1 LCAWCLHRLFER
13 SAIEGYANIVVEIIK
28 NNSPPTTLSIIPFI
42 GTLSFGFKVQHCR
55 IWEDAMQLDMKKS
68 EDSYSMA
75 AKERMAIE
83 LDALVLR
90 LNEVGS
96 ALAVLNLFRRA
107 DIEVEGKKRRL
118 RDFVEVDLGP
128 DPMAGTFKV
137 IVHTPI
143 AISGAVA
150 VLKENKF
157 INIDTSSQRELKV
170 VKPRLTIQQE
180 DDLESEIKRVTKS
193 SLSKLASIKSDA
205 LQRVQAAIK
214 AEYIEPKESKT
225 ATLQLDD
232 LIIQASQHAGVL
244 GLIRRKQLIGG
255 GLTFDGPD
263 EEALYKRIN
272 DRAYKDVWQELLV
285 PKVTEDDE

>member
-1 LCAWCLHRLFER
+1 
-13 SAIEGYANIVVEIIK
+13 
-28 NNSPPTTLSIIPFI
+28 
-42 GTLSFGFKVQHCR
+42 
-55 IWEDAMQLDMKKS
+55 MQLDMKQS
-68 EDSYSMA
+68 DDSYSMA

-83 LDALVLR
+83 LDGLVWR

-96 ALAVLNLFRRA
+96 ALATLNIFRRA
-107 DIEVEGKKRRL
+107 DIEIEGKKRRL
-118 RDFVEVDLGP
+118 NDFAQVDLGP

-137 IVHTPI
+137 IIHNPV
-143 AISGAVA
+143 AITGAVA

-157 INIDTSSQRELKV
+157 INIDMSSKRELKV
-170 VKPRLTIQQE
+170 VKPRLTAQQE
-180 DDLESEIKRVTKS
+180 DDLETEVKRVTKS

-214 AEYIEPKESKT
+214 AEYIEPKESKK

-232 LIIQASQHAGVL
+232 LIQQAGMHASIL

-255 GLTFDGPD
+255 GLTFDGPE

-272 DRAYKDVWQELLV
+272 DRAYKDVWQNMLL
-285 PKVTEDDE
+285 PKVEEGDDD

>member
-1 LCAWCLHRLFER
+1 
-13 SAIEGYANIVVEIIK
+13 
-28 NNSPPTTLSIIPFI
+28 
-42 GTLSFGFKVQHCR
+42 
-55 IWEDAMQLDMKKS
+55 MQLDMKES
-68 EDSYSMA
+68 NDSYSMA
-75 AKERMAIE
+75 AKERMVIE
-83 LDALVLR
+83 LEGLVGR

-96 ALAVLNLFRRA
+96 ALAILNLFRRA

-118 RDFVEVDLGP
+118 SDFAEIDLGP

-137 IVHTPI
+137 IIHNPI
-143 AISGAVA
+143 AVTGAVA
-150 VLKENKF
+150 ILKENKF
-157 INIDTSSQRELKV
+157 INIDASSKRELKV
-170 VKPRLTIQQE
+170 VKPRLTVQQE
-180 DDLESEIKRVTKS
+180 DDLETEVKRVTKS
-193 SLSKLASIKSDA
+193 SISKLVSIKSDA

-214 AEYIEPKESKT
+214 AEYIEPANAKK
-225 ATLQLDD
+225 ATFQLDE
-232 LIIQASQHAGVL
+232 LIIQASRHAGIL

>member
-1 LCAWCLHRLFER
+1 
-13 SAIEGYANIVVEIIK
+13 
-28 NNSPPTTLSIIPFI
+28 
-42 GTLSFGFKVQHCR
+42 
-55 IWEDAMQLDMKKS
+55 MQLDMKLS
-68 EDSYSMA
+68 DDSYSMA
-75 AKERMAIE
+75 AKERMVIE
-83 LDALVLR
+83 LEGLVER

-118 RDFVEVDLGP
+118 SDFAEIDLGP

-137 IVHTPI
+137 IIHNPI
-143 AISGAVA
+143 AITGAVA
-150 VLKENKF
+150 ILKENKF
-157 INIDTSSQRELKV
+157 INIDASSKRELKV
-170 VKPRLTIQQE
+170 VKPRLTVQQE
-180 DDLESEIKRVTKS
+180 DDLETEVKRVTKS
-193 SLSKLASIKSDA
+193 SISKLASIKSDA

-214 AEYIEPKESKT
+214 AEYIEPADAKKS
-225 ATLQLDD
+225 TLQLDE
-232 LIIQASQHAGVL
+232 LIIQASRHAGVL

-272 DRAYKDVWQELLV
+272 DRAYKDVWQELMM

>member
-1 LCAWCLHRLFER
+1 
-13 SAIEGYANIVVEIIK
+13 
-28 NNSPPTTLSIIPFI
+28 
-42 GTLSFGFKVQHCR
+42 
-55 IWEDAMQLDMKKS
+55 MQLDMKQS
-68 EDSYSMA
+68 DDSYSMA

-83 LDALVLR
+83 LDGLVWR

-118 RDFVEVDLGP
+118 RDFAEVDLGL

-137 IVHTPI
+137 IIHNPI
-143 AISGAVA
+143 AIAGAVT

-157 INIDTSSQRELKV
+157 INIDTSSKRELKV
-170 VKPRLTIQQE
+170 VKPRLTVQQE
-180 DDLESEIKRVTKS
+180 DDLENEIKRVTKS

-214 AEYIEPKESKT
+214 AEYIEPKESKK

-232 LIIQASQHAGVL
+232 LIIQAGQHAGVL

-255 GLTFDGPD
+255 GLTFEGPD

-272 DRAYKDVWQELLV
+272 DRAYKDVWQELLM

>member
-1 LCAWCLHRLFER
+1 
-13 SAIEGYANIVVEIIK
+13 
-28 NNSPPTTLSIIPFI
+28 
-42 GTLSFGFKVQHCR
+42 
-55 IWEDAMQLDMKKS
+55 MQLDMKQS
-68 EDSYSMA
+68 DDSYSMA
-75 AKERMAIE
+75 AKERMGIE
-83 LDALVLR
+83 LDGLVGR

-96 ALAVLNLFRRA
+96 ALATLNIFRRA
-107 DIEVEGKKRRL
+107 DVEIEGKKRRL
-118 RDFVEVDLGP
+118 KDFVQVDLGP

-137 IVHTPI
+137 IIHNPV
-143 AISGAVA
+143 AIPSAVA

-157 INIDTSSQRELKV
+157 INIDMSSKRELKV
-170 VKPRLTIQQE
+170 VKARLTAQQE
-180 DDLESEIKRVTKS
+180 DDLETEVKRVTKS

-255 GLTFDGPD
+255 GITFEGPD
-263 EEALYKRIN
+263 EETLYKRIN
-272 DRAYKDVWQELLV
+272 DRAYKDVWQDLLM

>member
-1 LCAWCLHRLFER
+1 
-13 SAIEGYANIVVEIIK
+13 
-28 NNSPPTTLSIIPFI
+28 
-42 GTLSFGFKVQHCR
+42 
-55 IWEDAMQLDMKKS
+55 MQLDMKQS
-68 EDSYSMA
+68 DDSYSMA

-83 LDALVLR
+83 LDGLVWR

-96 ALAVLNLFRRA
+96 ALATLNIFRRA
-107 DIEVEGKKRRL
+107 DIEIEGKKRRL
-118 RDFVEVDLGP
+118 NDFAQVDLGP

-137 IVHTPI
+137 IIHNPV
-143 AISGAVA
+143 AIPGAVA

-157 INIDTSSQRELKV
+157 ISIDMSSKRELKV
-170 VKPRLTIQQE
+170 VKPRLTAQQE
-180 DDLESEIKRVTKS
+180 DDLETEVKRVTKS

-214 AEYIEPKESKT
+214 AEYIEPKESKK

-232 LIIQASQHAGVL
+232 LIQQAGTHASIL

-255 GLTFDGPD
+255 GLTFDGPE

-272 DRAYKDVWQELLV
+272 DRAYKDVWQDMLL
-285 PKVTEDDE
+285 PKVGEDDGDDE